1 MAKILMPKQRKDE
14 NRNLTIALVIIGLF
28 IITIL
33 ITLFI
38 GYNWGKSNYQKE
50 NNATIQELKNK
61 ENSLESW
68 AQDLARRESTLNST
82 EQTINTCYS
91 NLENATKNYTDCKK
105 KLDNPNLYIFNLNY
119 SYNEIN
125 ILIIAFLLIFPLR
138 FTLVKIIIKDKD
150 IQLIINIAS
159 IIIFIVIVISMG
171 LG

>member
-50 NNATIQELKNK
+50 NKATIQELKNK